1 MFIGLLSVGD
11 VSVGLMFG
19 RATVQIPLE
28 TILRLLMYL
37 TAILPFSFCCETK
50 SIIRSSFKNGFEQ
63 SSFFKKKTPVELILG
78 DFTLLDLTGSSVR

>member
-11 VSVGLMFG
+11 VSVGLIFG

-50 SIIRSSFKNGFEQ
+50 SIIRNSLKNGFEQ
-63 SSFFKKKTPVELILG
+63 SSFFKKNPVEIILG
-78 DFTLLDLTGSSVR
+78 DFTLLDLTSSSVR